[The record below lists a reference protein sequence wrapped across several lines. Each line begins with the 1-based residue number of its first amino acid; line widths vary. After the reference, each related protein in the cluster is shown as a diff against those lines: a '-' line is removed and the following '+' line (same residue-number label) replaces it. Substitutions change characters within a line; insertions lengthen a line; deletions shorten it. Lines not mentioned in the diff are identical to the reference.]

1 MPDPKDLIKQY
12 TLQHAESGLASDYQ
26 KRKNVI
32 RVRMMGEQFLLQAK
46 DVAAVIDWIEVSEF
60 MRDIR
65 SRHGMMLY
73 VRLGW
78 ADAWYDLGAGHT
90 DGDERRAGLGRASDA
105 EGPDI
110 PQVRCRCQKFDCC
123 ARC

>member
-46 DVAAVIDWIEVSEF
+46 DVAAVIDWIEVSSCAPGY
-60 MRDIR
+60 RC
-65 SRHGMMLY
+65 SRHHIIWGICM
-73 VRLGW
+73 G
-78 ADAWYDLGAGHT
+78 
-90 DGDERRAGLGRASDA
+90 
-105 EGPDI
+105 
-110 PQVRCRCQKFDCC
+110 
-123 ARC
+123 